1 MHTHQ
6 LNDNIMDQNRVDT
19 YIMCN
24 AQFLPAEK
32 IHYIKERLLT
42 LTDSQW
48 TNIQCMQLKN
58 PTTTILISLFAG
70 PLGIDRFYVGDTGL
84 GIAKLLTCGGFGL
97 WTIIDWFLIMGTTRE
112 KNYQMLMTILG

>member
-1 MHTHQ
+1 
-6 LNDNIMDQNRVDT
+6 MDQNRVDT

-58 PTTTILISLFAG
+58 PTTSILISLFAG

-84 GIAKLLTCGGFGL
+84 GIGKLITCGGFGL
-97 WTIIDWFLIMGTTRE
+97 WTIIDWFLIMGVTRE